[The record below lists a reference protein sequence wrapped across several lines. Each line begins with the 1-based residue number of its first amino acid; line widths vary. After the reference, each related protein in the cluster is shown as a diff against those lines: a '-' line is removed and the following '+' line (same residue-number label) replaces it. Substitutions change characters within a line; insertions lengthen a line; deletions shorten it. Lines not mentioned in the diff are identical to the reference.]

1 MLRLVGLFGE
11 AALLVGGKERGTS
24 VPDPTRYI
32 KQAHLESLWWTHW
45 KCCKIYLIS
54 IPQLIVRGFSMG
66 DKGLSRGIG
75 SIKIPEFP
83 MICFPDSMKLAH
95 TVLWRWM
102 KHGPLASG
110 HVYILAFCFFASTES
125 FDWCLW
131 VCLPNCSNEQLNS
144 ISFSYFAP

>member
-1 MLRLVGLFGE
+1 MLRLVGLVGE
-11 AALLVGGKERGTS
+11 AAVLVVARNVGRLCRTPPDTS
-24 VPDPTRYI
+24 SRPI
-32 KQAHLESLWWTHW
+32 WGLWWTHW

-54 IPQLIVRGFSMG
+54 IHQLIVRGFSMR

-83 MICFPDSMKLAH
+83 MICFPDSMKLAY

-102 KHGPLASG
+102 KHGPLAAG